1 MTVIDT
7 SAYVQYLFR
16 EEGWERVIP
25 HLAPR
30 AAPVTVEMLWIETLN
45 VIWKNRM
52 RDTIKEEDAADV
64 LRHLKEM
71 REDGLVTYHPNE
83 TYSDRAFEIA
93 CAARLSVYDAHFIA
107 LAEFLGEP
115 LLTVDRK
122 QEEAARGIGVATF
135 VL

>member
-7 SAYVQYLFR
+7 SAYVQYLFQ

-25 HLAPR
+25 HLAPS
-30 AAPVTVEMLWIETLN
+30 AAPVTVEMLWIETIN
-45 VIWKNRM
+45 VIWKTRM
-52 RDTIKEEDAADV
+52 RDTIREEDAADV

>member
-1 MTVIDT
+1 VTVIDT

-16 EEGWERVIP
+16 EEGWERLIP

-52 RDTIKEEDAADV
+52 RGTIDQEGAAAV
-64 LRHLKEM
+64 IGHLKEM
-71 REDGLVTYHPNE
+71 REAGLLAYHSNE
-83 TYSDRAFEIA
+83 PYSDRAFEIA
-93 CAARLSVYDAHFIA
+93 CAARVSVYDAHFIA
-107 LAEFLGEP
+107 LAESLAES
-115 LLTVDRK
+115 LLTADRK
-122 QEEAARGIGVATF
+122 QGEAARDIGVATI